1 MKKLRNFEDFV
12 YEEYLMN
19 AVNEMATAK
28 DLKRINDIVA
38 KSGGDESK
46 QIALA
51 NKMANVIKNKQKSLQ
66 RYEAALEIL
75 GAEHPVTTIFANKAI
90 ALGNQIDVSAK
101 SKKKEKNTLGKL
113 GSQVDKRKPG
123 ERQARFGAYGRSSPI
138 LPIGPTNL
146 ITGKCKYFNIYDTW
160 GRDDSST
167 VELWKDSNTGK
178 FKFVIT
184 SGSRS
189 LAPIGTRD
197 TFEHDQNGRYL
208 FDGELIDWFQLGDA
222 ELAVR
227 KYNLK
232 SAPGY
237 VYK

>member
-1 MKKLRNFEDFV
+1 MNKLKSL
-12 YEEYLMN
+12 EEFIEEKYVLDY
-19 AVNEMATAK
+19 VNEMATAK

-38 KSGGDESK
+38 KSAGSEAK

-51 NKMANVIKNKQKSLQ
+51 TKMANAIKDRQKSLQ

-75 GAEHPVTTIFANKAI
+75 GADHPVTVIFAEKAQS
-90 ALGNQIDVSAK
+90 LGNNIDAAAAP
-101 SKKKEKNTLGKL
+101 KKKNTLGKL
-113 GSQVDKRKPG
+113 GSQVDKRKPDDS
-123 ERQARFGAYGRSSPI
+123 RSRYGRPSPI
-138 LPIGPTNL
+138 LPIGSTNL

-167 VELWKDSNTGK
+167 VELWKDRNTGK

-184 SGSRS
+184 SGSKS
-189 LAPIGTRD
+189 LSIIGSYGA
-197 TFEHDQNGRYL
+197 FQHDQTQRPL
-208 FDGELIDWFQLGDA
+208 FDGELVDWFQLGDA

-227 KYNLK
+227 KYNIK